1 LSLIDFNRMP
11 HTSLSKKLVSA
22 KRSTS
27 ERKGIHSWH
36 PYYAGYSE
44 AFVTSA
50 IEYLDIRQSH
60 ILLDPWHGSGTTAL
74 VASRYNIQTIGCEI
88 NPIMNIF
95 SAAKNGF
102 LLGQGRLIRK
112 LSQEIQDRVLKSSDE
127 SKHDDSLVDF
137 MSPSLSSGVRTLYSV
152 LNSYRYPEIPLESK
166 LFKPLENIPLFPN
179 PFESFFKAAL
189 FITARKLAGYK
200 GGSNPTWVKTLENK
214 AEYCIEDIVSEWIR
228 AIDLMLHDLESALIP
243 KLDRTIHIPL
253 AIDSRNLCIHSDSI
267 DGIITSPPYLTRID
281 YAMSTR
287 PELLIISNASFLRS
301 IREKT
306 IGAPVIVNKNIKVDS
321 IWGGTCLAVLKQVES
336 HSSKAARSYYLP
348 NMLQYFRD
356 IERSLR
362 ECIRVLKPKGQ
373 ALIVVQSSY
382 FKEHEINLGQI
393 YTEICQNL
401 GAQSEIVNR
410 EVVRGHMAHVN
421 TKSSFYKNGKVY
433 YEDVVCI
440 TK

>member
-1 LSLIDFNRMP
+1 MP
-11 HTSLSKKLVSA
+11 HISLSKKLVSA
-22 KRSTS
+22 KRSPS

-50 IEYLDIRQSH
+50 IEYLSINKSH

-74 VASRYNIQTIGCEI
+74 VASRYKLKTIGCEI
-88 NPIMNIF
+88 NPVMNIF
-95 SAAKNGF
+95 SAAKSGF
-102 LLGQGRLIRK
+102 LLGQGKVIEE
-112 LSQEIQDRVLKSSDE
+112 LSKEIKDQVLE
-127 SKHDDSLVDF
+127 SLSESQNDDSLVDF
-137 MSPSLSSGVRTLYSV
+137 MSESLSRGVRTLYSV
-152 LNSYRYPEIPLESK
+152 LNSYNYSQIPVESG
-166 LFKPLENIPLFPN
+166 LFKPLEEIPLFLN
-179 PFESFFKAAL
+179 PFEAFFKSAL

-214 AEYCIEDIVSEWIR
+214 AEYSIEEIVAEWLRIVDFM
-228 AIDLMLHDLESALIP
+228 IHDLDSALIP
-243 KLDRTIHIPL
+243 RHDNIIHLPL
-253 AIDSRNLCIHSDSI
+253 SIDSRNLCIHSSSI

-287 PELLIISNASFLRS
+287 PELLIISNSFFLRS

-306 IGAPVIVNKNIKVDS
+306 IGAPVIVDKSIKVDS
-321 IWGGTCLAVLKQVES
+321 VWGETCLAVLKQVET

-356 IERSLR
+356 IELSLR
-362 ECIRVLKPKGQ
+362 ECIRVLKPKSQ

-393 YTEICQNL
+393 YTEVCRNL
-401 GAQSEIVNR
+401 GAQCEIVHR

-421 TKSSFYKNGKVY
+421 TKSSLYKNDKIY

>member
-1 LSLIDFNRMP
+1 MP

-22 KRSTS
+22 KRSSS

-50 IEYLDIRQSH
+50 IEYLDIRKSH

-74 VASRYNIQTIGCEI
+74 VASRYNLQTIGCDI
-88 NPIMNIF
+88 NPVMNIF
-95 SAAKNGF
+95 SAAKNGV
-102 LLGQGRLIRK
+102 LLGQGRFIGK
-112 LSQEIQDRVLKSSDE
+112 LSKEIKERVLE
-127 SKHDDSLVDF
+127 SLSESQNDDSLVDF
-137 MSPSLSSGVRTLYSV
+137 MSQSLSKGIRTLYSV
-152 LNSYRYPEIPLESK
+152 INSYNYPKIPFESELFNPIEEISFFL
-166 LFKPLENIPLFPN
+166 N
-179 PFESFFKAAL
+179 PFEAFFKSAL

-228 AIDLMLHDLESALIP
+228 AIDLMLQDLDSALIP
-243 KLDRTIHIPL
+243 KLNRTIHISL
-253 AIDSRNLCIHSDSI
+253 SIDSRNLCIHSGSI

-287 PELLIISNASFLRS
+287 PELLIVSNASFLRS

-306 IGAPVIVNKNIKVDS
+306 IGSTVIVNKNIKVDS
-321 IWGGTCLAVLKQVES
+321 IWGKTCLAVLKQVES

-356 IERSLR
+356 VELSLR

-401 GAQSEIVNR
+401 GTQSEIVNR

-421 TKSSFYKNGKVY
+421 TKSSLYKNGKVY

>member
-1 LSLIDFNRMP
+1 MP
-11 HTSLSKKLVSA
+11 HISLSKKLASA
-22 KRSTS
+22 KRSPS
-27 ERKGIHSWH
+27 ERKGVHSWH

-50 IEYLDIRQSH
+50 IEYLGINKSH

-74 VASRYNIQTIGCEI
+74 VASRYKLQTIGCEI

-95 SAAKNGF
+95 SAAKSGF
-102 LLGQGRLIRK
+102 LIGQGNFIEK
-112 LSQEIQDRVLKSSDE
+112 LSKEIEDRVLDSLSEEQD
-127 SKHDDSLVDF
+127 DDSLLDF
-137 MSPSLSSGVRTLYSV
+137 MSESLSRGVRTLYFA
-152 LNSYRYPEIPLESK
+152 LNSYKYPQITLESG
-166 LFKPLENIPLFPN
+166 LFKPFEEIPLFPN
-179 PFESFFKAAL
+179 PFEAFLKSAL

-200 GGSNPTWVKTLENK
+200 GGSNPTWVKILENK
-214 AEYCIEDIVSEWIR
+214 AEYCIEDIVSEWHR
-228 AIDLMLHDLESALIP
+228 VVDLMIHDLDSAVIP
-243 KLDRTIHIPL
+243 KLEDIIHLPL
-253 AIDSRNLCIHSDSI
+253 SIDSRNLCIRSDSI

-287 PELLIISNASFLRS
+287 PELLIISNSFFLRS

-306 IGAPVIVNKNIKVDS
+306 IGAPVIVDKSIKVNS
-321 IWGGTCLAVLKQVES
+321 IWGETCLAVLKQVET

-356 IERSLR
+356 VELSLR
-362 ECIRVLKPKGQ
+362 ECIRVLKPKSQ

-393 YTEICQNL
+393 YSDVCRNL
-401 GAQSEIVNR
+401 GTQCEIVNR

-421 TKSSFYKNGKVY
+421 TKSSLYKNNKIY

>member
-1 LSLIDFNRMP
+1 MP
-11 HTSLSKKLVSA
+11 HISLSKKLASA
-22 KRSTS
+22 KRSPS

-50 IEYLDIRQSH
+50 IEYLGINKSH

-74 VASRYNIQTIGCEI
+74 VASRYKLQTIGCEI

-95 SAAKNGF
+95 SAAKSGF
-102 LLGQGRLIRK
+102 LIGKSKFIEK
-112 LSQEIQDRVLKSSDE
+112 LSKEIEDRVLDSLSEDQD
-127 SKHDDSLVDF
+127 DDSLLDF
-137 MSPSLSSGVRTLYSV
+137 MSESLSRGIRTLYV
-152 LNSYRYPEIPLESK
+152 ALNSYKYPQAPLESRLFNLFEEIPLF
-166 LFKPLENIPLFPN
+166 LN
-179 PFESFFKAAL
+179 PFEAFFKSAL

-200 GGSNPTWVKTLENK
+200 GGSNPTWVKTIENK
-214 AEYCIEDIVSEWIR
+214 AEYCIEDIVSEWLR
-228 AIDLMLHDLESALIP
+228 VVDLMIHDLDSAVIP
-243 KLDRTIHIPL
+243 KLENIIHLPL
-253 AIDSRNLCIHSDSI
+253 SIDSRNLCIHSNSI

-287 PELLIISNASFLRS
+287 PELLIISNSFFLRS

-306 IGAPVIVNKNIKVDS
+306 IGAPVIVDKSIKVNS
-321 IWGGTCLAVLKQVES
+321 IWGETCLAILDQVET

-356 IERSLR
+356 VELSLR
-362 ECIRVLKPKGQ
+362 ECIRVLKPKSQ

-382 FKEHEINLGQI
+382 FKEHEIDLGQI
-393 YTEICQNL
+393 YTEICRNL
-401 GAQSEIVNR
+401 GTQCEIVNR

-421 TKSSFYKNGKVY
+421 TKSSLYKNDKIY

>member
-1 LSLIDFNRMP
+1 MSHIF
-11 HTSLSKKLVSA
+11 LSKKLASA
-22 KRSTS
+22 KRSPS
-27 ERKGIHSWH
+27 ERKGIHTWH

-50 IEYLDIRQSH
+50 IEYLAINKSH

-74 VASRYNIQTIGCEI
+74 VASRYKLRTIGCEI
-88 NPIMNIF
+88 NPVMNIF
-95 SAAKNGF
+95 STAKSGF
-102 LLGQGRLIRK
+102 LIGQGKLIEK
-112 LSQEIQDRVLKSSDE
+112 LSQEIEDRVL
-127 SKHDDSLVDF
+127 DSLSEDRDDDCLLDF
-137 MSPSLSSGVRTLYSV
+137 MSESLSRGIRTLYLA
-152 LNSYRYPEIPLESK
+152 LNSYSYPQTPLDTR
-166 LFKPLENIPLFPN
+166 LFKHLEKIPSFFN
-179 PFESFFKAAL
+179 PFEAFFKSAL

-214 AEYCIEDIVSEWIR
+214 AEYCIEDIVAEWLR
-228 AIDLMLHDLESALIP
+228 VVDCMIDDLHSAVIP
-243 KLDRTIHIPL
+243 TLDNIIHLPISM
-253 AIDSRNLCIHSDSI
+253 DSRKLCIHSNSI

-287 PELLIISNASFLRS
+287 PELLIINNSSFLRS

-306 IGAPVIVNKNIKVDS
+306 IGAPVIFDKTIKVNP
-321 IWGGTCLAVLKQVES
+321 IWGVNCLTVLKQVET
-336 HSSKAARSYYLP
+336 HSSKAAQSYYLP

-356 IERSLR
+356 VELSLR
-362 ECIRVLKPKGQ
+362 ECIRVLKPKSQ

-393 YTEICQNL
+393 YTEICRNL
-401 GAQSEIVNR
+401 NTQCEIVNR
-410 EVVRGHMAHVN
+410 EIVRGHMAHVN
-421 TKSSFYKNGKVY
+421 TKSSLYKNAKVY

>member
-1 LSLIDFNRMP
+1 MP
-11 HTSLSKKLVSA
+11 HISLSKKLESA
-22 KRSTS
+22 KRSPS

-50 IEYLDIRQSH
+50 IEYLGINKSQ

-74 VASRYNIQTIGCEI
+74 VASRYKIRTIGCEI

-95 SAAKNGF
+95 SAAKSGC
-102 LLGQGRLIRK
+102 LIGQEKSIEK
-112 LSQEIQDRVLKSSDE
+112 LSKEIKNRVLDSLYDNQD
-127 SKHDDSLVDF
+127 DDSLLDF
-137 MSPSLSSGVRTLYSV
+137 MSESLSRGIRTLYLS
-152 LNSYRYPEIPLESK
+152 LNSYNYPQIPLETG
-166 LFKPLENIPLFPN
+166 LFKSLEEIPSFFN
-179 PFESFFKAAL
+179 PFEAFFKSAL

-214 AEYCIEDIVSEWIR
+214 AEYCIEDIVAEWLR
-228 AIDLMLHDLESALIP
+228 VVDCMIDDLDSAFIP
-243 KLDRTIHIPL
+243 TLDNIIHLPIS
-253 AIDSRNLCIHSDSI
+253 IDSRNLCIHSNSI

-287 PELLIISNASFLRS
+287 PELLIISNSSFLRS

-306 IGAPVIVNKNIKVDS
+306 IGAPVIVDKTIKVNP
-321 IWGGTCLAVLKQVES
+321 IWGDTCLTILRQVET

-356 IERSLR
+356 VELSLR
-362 ECIRVLKPKGQ
+362 ECIRVLKPKSQ

-382 FKEHEINLGQI
+382 FKEYEINLGQI
-393 YTEICQNL
+393 YTDICRTLNTQC
-401 GAQSEIVNR
+401 EIVNR
-410 EVVRGHMAHVN
+410 EIVRGHMAHVN
-421 TKSSFYKNGKVY
+421 TKSSLYKNSKIY